1 MKKKN
6 KHIIKGVIAFIITC
20 VMTVCMLPVLTDT
33 AQAAITKTESNTR
46 LGTGEITNPGTIRED
61 HPEDAGKWCYVYYG
75 HYFARPLKFR
85 VLDKD
90 AAEFG
95 GETMLLDCD
104 QMMDFQRFDDD
115 SNVWDGSE
123 IKAYL
128 NGDFLAK
135 TFTSTEQAA
144 IAQSFKSQRI
154 KGKDGIECMGHYD
167 FVPLTG
173 EKIFLLDAF
182 EITNKNYGYLDTH
195 DVDASKVKSTTTT
208 SPAWWLRSSKRNDS
222 THAGVVEKQA
232 GFMSYRECSKL
243 NFSVSPALNLSLSS
257 ILFSTKLSDNEFKLT
272 IKDEAMSIAVSDL
285 ASNGNEIT
293 VPFTSNGGAN
303 RISVL
308 ITDKAY
314 NASGAET
321 KYYRPLSIEEG
332 SAGASGY
339 GVFTL
344 PDTYIPSSDK
354 VYIIAE
360 NTNWNDKYTDYASEP
375 LLITIPAQVN
385 KTVTFESNGGSGSME
400 EQTVPRGVS
409 VALNENTFTQEGF
422 TFTEWNTAADGS
434 GVSYADR
441 GRIRISEPVILYAQ
455 WKANSFDTLQTLID
469 GTADGGVLTL
479 GGDYLAITGE
489 SGLHIPSGKTIT
501 LDLNGHTIDRGLK
514 GKTAENEGYVIRNE
528 GTLILKDS
536 AGGGKLTGG
545 NAAGNGGGIT
555 NTGTLTLEGGKIT
568 ENTASRGGGIVNNGT
583 LILADGS
590 TANITGN
597 NCASGEAGNVF
608 LPSGHIIYVE
618 GIPSDIARIGI
629 STEDAMSASNPVEF
643 TDDYD
648 SCNASCFTSDK
659 EGLMTVKRAGEGAKL
674 AVPIKVTFYS
684 NDGTNASCEQ
694 EIPAGVKTALNGKTF
709 SRENYIFKEWNT
721 EADGSGSGFPDRERV
736 VFTENTALYAQWTQ
750 SGSFAD
756 LQALVDN
763 TEAGGTLKLEKDYAA
778 LSDEGGS
785 VWITINKSITLDLN
799 GHTIDKAQRGSRV
812 LSNNSDFTLTDTSEK
827 KNGRIT
833 GGMNSGITNSGTFT
847 MLGGCIT
854 GNCTDSSGGGVN
866 NTKDATFIMKGG
878 SITDN
883 YAENGGGGI
892 GSLYGT
898 GGSHSFIMT
907 GGRISDNSARQNGG
921 GIYEAR
927 FSIATGDSPIII
939 EGNTVSSREN
949 NYYVKAYYP
958 DYYITV
964 DSTPASG
971 SRIGVT
977 IDEIN
982 KGRTFTHDYTGTDAS
997 FFFSDD
1003 KTYMIMK
1010 DEDKSAWLASRAVIT
1025 FDGNG
1030 GTGAMDKKTVIAGV
1044 SVTLPENVFSRAG
1057 FNFAGWNTKPD
1068 GSGTAYG
1075 AEAEISLDKDTTLY
1089 AQWAEKAGD
1098 KTRTSEGKIGSGE
1111 VCVETFI
1118 DEDAP
1123 QSVISGLSLELC
1135 ASILTNEEKT
1145 SVESG
1150 ETLTVSLDMKNI
1162 DDTVS
1167 DDDKMKTEAKAKEAG
1182 GDGAK
1187 VGMYLDISLYKKIG
1201 SNTASLVHETN
1212 GHKVSVV
1219 LSVPEALRNT
1229 NRNITRTFFV
1239 IRLHGDLAEK
1249 LKESTDTEI
1258 PFESDRFSTY
1268 ALAYSDKQNDSDS
1281 GNNSGSSSEGGNSS
1295 EGGGNGSGSSG
1306 SSGGGGSSP
1315 SKPDNPTPG
1324 PTPDPTPDPESYT
1337 IPVTNETSVQVETE
1351 ITDGNAVV
1359 SEITAKDIEKITEPK
1374 SGEEKPV
1381 DTLTIDLS
1389 GAKQEVNSVELS
1401 KTTVE
1406 NLADAVSDDSNSVDT
1421 VTIQL
1426 SNAKVELDA
1435 KALESVSE
1443 QANGEKVQLVVDENV
1458 GQDNLNAKQ
1467 KKAISQ
1473 YGSATVFEAYFE
1485 SNGSRIHDFGG
1496 GKARISVR
1504 YSLLPG
1510 LLSRFLHMLYLNPNG
1525 TTEHFPT
1532 TYDGEWVRGE
1542 LDHFSEYAIVY
1553 DDSYSEE
1560 DDPKDEDPD
1569 VAVEMHRLYNPNSGE
1584 HFFTGNV
1591 GEKDFLIILGWS
1603 YEGVAWYAPE
1613 SSSVPV
1619 YRLYNP
1625 NAGDHHYTMNKGE
1638 RDILIELGWNDE
1650 GIGCYSS
1657 ESETVPLYRLYN
1669 PNALQAGAHH
1679 HTINMGERDILVELG
1694 WVPEGVSWYGM

>member
-75 HYFARPLKFR
+75 HYFSRPLKFR

-104 QMMDFQRFDDD
+104 QMMMVQRFDDD

-128 NGDFLAK
+128 NGGFLAT

-154 KGKDGIECMGHYD
+154 KSMDGIECMALYD

-173 EKIFLLDAF
+173 EKIFLLDAL
-182 EITNKNYGYLDTH
+182 EITNEYYGYLDTH
-195 DVDASKVKSTTTT
+195 IVDASKVKSTTTT
-208 SPAWWLRSSKRNDS
+208 SPAWWLRSSKRHDS

-232 GFMSYRECSKL
+232 GFMSYRECSEL
-243 NFSVSPALNLSLSS
+243 SFSVSPALNLSLSS

-293 VPFTSNGGAN
+293 VPFTTGGGAN

-314 NASGAET
+314 NEAGAET

-360 NTNWNDKYTDYASEP
+360 NTNWNDKYTDFASEP
-375 LLITIPAQVN
+375 LLITIPVQVN

-409 VALNENTFTQEGF
+409 VALNENTFTKEGF

-469 GTADGGVLTL
+469 GTTDGGVLTL

-489 SGLHIPSGKTIT
+489 SGLRIPSGKAIT

-514 GKTAENEGYVIRNE
+514 EKDAAGDGYVVNNEGS
-528 GTLILKDS
+528 LILKDT
-536 AGGGKLTGG
+536 AGGGRLTGG

-555 NTGTLTLEGGKIT
+555 NTGTLTLEGGTIT

-583 LILADGS
+583 LILANGS
-590 TANITGN
+590 TVNITEN

-629 STEDAMSASNPVEF
+629 STEDAMSASDPVEF

-648 SCNASCFTSDK
+648 SCDASCFTSDK

-674 AVPIKVTFYS
+674 AVPLKVTFYS

-709 SRENYIFKEWNT
+709 SRENHIFKEWNT
-721 EADGSGSGFPDRERV
+721 KADGGGSGFPDRERV
-736 VFTENTALYAQWTQ
+736 VFTEDTTLYAQWAQ
-750 SGSFAD
+750 SGSFAE
-756 LQALVDN
+756 LQTLINN
-763 TEAGGTLKLEKDYAA
+763 TEAGGTLKLENDYAA
-778 LSDEGGS
+778 LSDEGDR

-799 GHTIDKAQRGSRV
+799 GHTIDKAQRGGRV
-812 LSNNSDFTLTDTSEK
+812 LSNSSDFTLTDTSEK

-833 GGMNSGITNSGTFT
+833 GGSVSGITNNGTFT

-854 GNCTDSSGGGVN
+854 GNSTPSYGGGVN

-883 YAENGGGGI
+883 YAVYGGGGV
-892 GSLYGT
+892 GNGKGT
-898 GGSHSFIMT
+898 DGSHRFIMT
-907 GGRISDNSARQNGG
+907 GGRISDNSAGYGG

-949 NYYVKAYYP
+949 NYYVNAYLP

-982 KGRTFTHDYTGTDAS
+982 KGRTFTHDYTGTDTS

-1003 KTYMIMK
+1003 RTYMIMK
-1010 DEDKSAWLASRAVIT
+1010 DEDKSAWLASRSVIT

-1044 SVTLPENVFSRAG
+1044 SSPLPANAFSRAG
-1057 FNFAGWNTKPD
+1057 FDFAGWNTKPD

-1075 AEAEISLDKDTTLY
+1075 AEAEVSLDKDTTLY

-1111 VCVETFI
+1111 VYVETFV
-1118 DEDAP
+1118 DEDTP
-1123 QSVISGLSLELC
+1123 QSTITGLTAELC

-1258 PFESDRFSTY
+1258 PFESDCFSTY

-1306 SSGGGGSSP
+1306 SSSEGGNSSEGGGNGSGSSGSSGGGGGSSP

-1406 NLADAVSDDSNSVDT
+1406 NIADAVSDDSNSVDT
-1421 VTIQL
+1421 VTIQF
-1426 SNAKVELDA
+1426 SNAMVELDA

-1443 QANGEKVQLVVDENV
+1443 QAKGEKVQLVVDENV

-1532 TYDGEWVRGE
+1532 TYDGEWVSGE

-1560 DDPKDEDPD
+1560 DAPKDEDPD

-1591 GEKDFLIILGWS
+1591 VEKDFLITLGWS

-1638 RDILIELGWNDE
+1638 RDILI
-1650 GIGCYSS
+1650 
-1657 ESETVPLYRLYN
+1657 
-1669 PNALQAGAHH
+1669 
-1679 HTINMGERDILVELG
+1679 
-1694 WVPEGVSWYGM
+1694 